1 MSLLPRL
8 SAAFALVPLL
18 VLTMLTPCAAL
29 ADPAMIY
36 LVRHGEK
43 ETVGKDPALTAE
55 GLQRARNI
63 AAMLGKAGIR
73 HVFATPT
80 ARARQTAQPLAERSG
95 LQVELYDPRSPQ
107 ALVAKVKGL
116 SGPVL
121 VVGHSNTLPEL
132 VRLFGGTPGA
142 DIDDNEYDRLYQLIV
157 SPNDGVTTILLTSP
171 PVTPASNA

>member
-1 MSLLPRL
+1 MPLLPRL
-8 SAAFALVPLL
+8 SAAFAL

-63 AAMLGKAGIR
+63 AAMLGKAGIG

-80 ARARQTAQPLAERSG
+80 VRARQTAQPLAERSG

-107 ALVAKVKGL
+107 ALVAKIKGL
-116 SGPVL
+116 SAPVL

-132 VRLFGGTPGA
+132 VRLFGGQAGA
-142 DIDDNEYDRLYQLIV
+142 EIADNEFDRVYQLIPGANG
-157 SPNDGVTTILLTSP
+157 SVTTVVFTSLP
-171 PVTPASNA
+171 ETGAAP